1 MSRHLNKN
9 YIENFFFFTDQIN
22 NEIINQVL
30 KFKNISIIYNT
41 FGKSENLKEVEKIQV
56 FCKKNNIK
64 LYITNN
70 YKLAIK
76 VKSDGI
82 FLNNQFKQ
90 KLIFNYKRLNFK
102 TIIGVH
108 SQQEYYQKTIE
119 AFETTMVSPIFY
131 NKKYSVNKILN
142 PIKFNLL
149 TLYWKKRK
157 YALGGININNLKKIY
172 LTTSYGVGFISLI
185 EGLKIK
191 KPVCFFNRR
200 AFN

>member
-30 KFKNISIIYNT
+30 KFKNISVIYNT
-41 FGKSENLKEVEKIQV
+41 LEKSENLKELGKIQI

-76 VKSDGI
+76 VKSDGV

-90 KLIFNYKRLNFK
+90 KLIFNCNKLNFK

-108 SQQEYYQKTIE
+108 SQQEYYQKTKEI
-119 AFETTMVSPIFY
+119 FDDTIVSPIFF

-149 TLYWKKRK
+149 SLNWRKRK
-157 YALGGININNLKKIY
+157 YALGGVSLGNLKKTY
-172 LTTSYGVGFISLI
+172 LTTSYGVGFVSLI
-185 EGLKIK
+185 RDPKIK

-200 AFN
+200 ALY